1 MAYSELTKKGKE
13 FITHICS
20 SFSTKILTGKN
31 SYVFP
36 YTNTPYSNK
45 VWVCDIKYNGKQLTN
60 ATDVANALIDWY
72 NKYANIYKLDANII
86 AAQAYVATKYY
97 MWYYAEDVTASG
109 VPQLTML
116 TFYNRYVKNIDTAS
130 TSTDTSIPKITKNEI
145 EVIINGLTDKYDV
158 NSYNVGGATPEV
170 ARSNR
175 PIFHQN
181 VINNPEIM
189 IKIQCDYM
197 KSITNNCDS
206 IASTSLFC
214 YSRGSEYVADTYSDA
229 LLKCKNDKG
238 EEYMN
243 YGLDYVLEIFG
254 VLGDEDNLLVSK
266 GAKKKYK
273 PKGIY
278 FGYDSKN
285 FPDTDPKNLRLNEE
299 FNMFGANVNLSIQ
312 YNESG
317 NVKYPKDFP
326 ISNYMWYHQAISVP
340 SMSITKTYN
349 GVKFD
354 RRKYDNTPNEE
365 EYAKLITLAQTIYD
379 PICKHFN
386 TEIPIT
392 TAYRGEFLNGP
403 VSRGGVGGDA
413 NSQHRFGEAMDLNVN
428 RLTTKVNFT
437 NADVFYFIVNNL
449 SFGQIIWEEGGAC
462 SPGWVHVSL
471 IKSEKNHQITLY
483 NSNFKKDKYLH
494 SKTLTEFNALKLSK
508 YGPCK

>member
-31 SYVFP
+31 SSIFP

-45 VWVCDIKYNGKQLTN
+45 TWVCNINYNGKQLTN
-60 ATDVANALIDWY
+60 ASEVANMLIELY
-72 NKYANIYKLDANII
+72 NKYANIYELDANII
-86 AAQAYVATKYY
+86 AAQAYIATKYC

-116 TFYNRYVKNIDTAS
+116 TFYNRYVKDIDTAS

-145 EVIINGLTDKYDV
+145 EIIINGLTEKYDA
-158 NSYNVGGATPEV
+158 NSYNVAGATPEV

-181 VINNPEIM
+181 VIDNPEIM

-197 KSITNNCDS
+197 KSITNDCDS

-214 YSRGSEYVADTYSDA
+214 YSRGSEYVSKTYTDA

-238 EEYMN
+238 EDYMN
-243 YGLDYVLEIFG
+243 YGLNYVMEIFG
-254 VLGDEDNLLVSK
+254 VLGDENNLLVSK
-266 GAKKKYK
+266 GARNNYK

-285 FPDTDPKNLRLNEE
+285 FPDTDPKNLKLSEE
-299 FNMFGANVNLSIQ
+299 FNLFAANVKQSAQ
-312 YNESG
+312 YDTTG
-317 NVKYPKDFP
+317 NIVYPPDFL
-326 ISNYMWYHQAISVP
+326 ISNYMTYYQAISYAAATSV
-340 SMSITKTYN
+340 KTYK
-349 GVKFD
+349 GIQYD
-354 RRKYDNTPNEE
+354 RRKHDNTPTDE
-365 EYAKLITLAQTIYD
+365 EYAKLVILAQTIYD

-386 TEIPIT
+386 IKIPIT
-392 TAYRGEFLNGP
+392 TAYRGEYLNGP
-403 VSRGGVGGDA
+403 LDRGGVGSTPG
-413 NSQHRFGEAMDLNVN
+413 SQHRLGEAMDLDVDN
-428 RLTTKVNFT
+428 LGKVNFT

-471 IKSEKNHQITLY
+471 IKSGKNGQITLY
-483 NSNFKKDKYLH
+483 NSKLSPKYQH
-494 SKTLTEFNALKLSK
+494 SKSLSAFNTLKNSI